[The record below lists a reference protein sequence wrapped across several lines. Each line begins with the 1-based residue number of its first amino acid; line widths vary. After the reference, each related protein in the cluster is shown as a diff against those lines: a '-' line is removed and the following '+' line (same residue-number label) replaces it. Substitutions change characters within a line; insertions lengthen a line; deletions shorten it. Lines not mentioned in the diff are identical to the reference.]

1 MIFINLLAN
10 NVRKENKIAVG
21 VAILHDTMIYFKCT
35 YRLDALM
42 TSHLLFM
49 RKVIQTVF
57 QTDFK
62 QMTFLKSI

>member
-10 NVRKENKIAVG
+10 NVRKENKIAVA
-21 VAILHDTMIYFKCT
+21 VANLHDTMIYFKYT

-42 TSHLLFM
+42 TSHVFI

-57 QTDFK
+57 ITDF
-62 QMTFLKSI
+62 